1 MITEKKVKHYTV
13 FVKNDD
19 KKYIDIF
26 KDFLSYNHRVI
37 KVF

>member
-26 KDFLSYNHRVI
+26 KD
-37 KVF
+37 

>member
-26 KDFLSYNHRVI
+26 
-37 KVF
+37 

>member
-19 KKYIDIF
+19 KKYIDI
-26 KDFLSYNHRVI
+26 
-37 KVF
+37 